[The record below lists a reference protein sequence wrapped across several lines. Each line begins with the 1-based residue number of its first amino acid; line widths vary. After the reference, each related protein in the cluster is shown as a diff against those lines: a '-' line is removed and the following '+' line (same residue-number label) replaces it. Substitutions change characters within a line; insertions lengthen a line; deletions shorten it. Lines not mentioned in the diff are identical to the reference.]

1 MITFGTVALIVA
13 VGLLGP
19 LLALLPMR
27 AAPPIVIGE
36 IAAGIVVGKTGTGTI
51 DPSQPTVAFL
61 AAIGFALLMFIVG
74 TNLPVRDHRLRSAV
88 PRGALASV
96 LTVTIAAGVGPLI
109 AAASGFHR
117 PAVIAVVVASTS
129 AAIVL
134 PIVEGLQETSALL
147 TTIAWVSI
155 LDVSTVLAVPLV
167 LATGT
172 VTKAIIGSILVIV
185 VAAFIG
191 LLARRLAPFPAVTK
205 LRDRSHEQDWALDLR
220 LSLLALFTLA
230 WIAQRF
236 NTSVLIAG
244 FAAGVVVALL
254 GEPRRVAQQLI
265 GLGEGFFVP
274 LFFVVLGAELD
285 LRSLVHS
292 GRDLLLFGL
301 LAIATGAVPIAVA
314 LIVRLRLDD
323 GLFAGA
329 TMGVPAAVASV
340 GLANQELHPGQAT
353 AIIGAA
359 ALSLIYAAVAG
370 VRVGAKPRVRRR
382 RRSTT

>member
-1 MITFGTVALIVA
+1 MITFGTLALIVA

-36 IAAGIVVGKTGTGTI
+36 IAAGVVVGKTGTGTI
-51 DPSQPTVAFL
+51 DPTQPTVAFL

-74 TNLPVRDHRLRSAV
+74 TNLPVRDRRLRSAV
-88 PRGALASV
+88 PRGAMASV
-96 LTVTIAAGVGPLI
+96 LTLAIAAGIGPLI
-109 AAASGFHR
+109 AVASGFHR
-117 PAVIAVVVASTS
+117 PAVITVVVASTS

-134 PIVEGLQETSALL
+134 PIVQGLEETSALL
-147 TTIAWVSI
+147 TTIVWISI
-155 LDVSTVLAVPLV
+155 LDVATVLAIPLV

-172 VTKAIIGSILVIV
+172 VTKALAGSILVIV

-191 LLARRLAPFPAVTK
+191 LLAHRLAPLAAVAK
-205 LRDRSHEQDWALDLR
+205 LRHRSHEQNWALDLR
-220 LSLLALFTLA
+220 MSLLALFTLA

-274 LFFVVLGAELD
+274 LFFVVLGAALD
-285 LRSLVHS
+285 LRSLVRS
-292 GRDLLLFGL
+292 GHDLLLFGL
-301 LAIATGAVPIAVA
+301 LAVAMGAVPIAVT
-314 LIVRLRLDD
+314 LIVRLPLED

-329 TMGVPAAVASV
+329 AMGVPAAVASV
-340 GLANQELHPGQAT
+340 GLANQELTAGQAT

-359 ALSLIYAAVAG
+359 AVSLIYAAVAG
-370 VRVGAKPRVRRR
+370 MRIGAKPRVRWR

>member
-27 AAPPIVIGE
+27 VAPPIVIGE
-36 IAAGIVVGKTGTGTI
+36 IAAGILVGRTGTGTI
-51 DPSQPTVAFL
+51 DPAQPTVAFL

-74 TNLPVRDHRLRSAV
+74 TNLPVRDRRLRSAV

-96 LTVTIAAGVGPLI
+96 LTLVFAAGIGPLI
-109 AAASGFHR
+109 AVASGFHR

-129 AAIVL
+129 AAVVL
-134 PIVEGLQETSALL
+134 PICQGLDATSSLL

-155 LDVSTVLAVPLV
+155 LDVVTVLAVPLV

-172 VTKAIIGSILVIV
+172 VAKAIVGSILVIV
-185 VAAFIG
+185 IAGFIG
-191 LLARRLAPFPAVTK
+191 LFARRLAPLPAVNK
-205 LRDRSHEQDWALDLR
+205 LRDRSHEQNWALDLR

-244 FAAGVVVALL
+244 FAAGIVVAVL
-254 GEPRRVAQQLI
+254 GEPRRVTQQLI

-274 LFFVVLGAELD
+274 LFFVVLGAALD

-292 GRDLLLFGL
+292 GHDLLLFGL
-301 LAIATGAVPIAVA
+301 LAVAMGAVPIAVA
-314 LIVRLRLDD
+314 LIVRLPLED

-329 TMGVPAAVASV
+329 AMGVPAAVASV
-340 GLANQELHPGQAT
+340 GLANQELRPGQAT

-359 ALSLIYAAVAG
+359 A
-370 VRVGAKPRVRRR
+370 
-382 RRSTT
+382 